1 MSRNTLNRSIGLGG
15 AILLGLGS
23 ILGTG
28 VFVSLG
34 LAVGAASQWAIAAL
48 ATAALLASLNAL
60 SSAQLAANHPVS
72 GGTYAYGYRY
82 LNPHLGFVAGTAFL
96 LAKSASAGAAAIG
109 LVSYAA
115 NWLGLTGLPINM
127 LASLAILAM
136 TLLVAGGLRRASLI
150 NTLLVGLTL
159 MALLALGF
167 AAFGSP
173 PSEAALTAWEPL
185 APHALF
191 EAAALL
197 FVAFTGYGRIATLG
211 EEVTVPRRTIPRAII
226 ATLFVSTSLYALTLL
241 ASLRTLGPEVM
252 AQATRNTAAPLQA
265 VAAHLQS
272 GWLQPLIAIAAGAA
286 MAGVLLNL
294 ILGLS
299 RVAFAMGRQ
308 RDLPST
314 LGQLSAS
321 GEPLRAIWAVGS
333 FIALIAFFGGFAAV
347 WSFSA
352 FTVLIYYAIT
362 NLAALQL
369 SDEERLYPKSLS
381 AAGLVVCLGLA
392 VWISPPVLLT
402 GSAILVAA
410 LGLRTVLK
418 SGSSTPS
425 T

>member
-1 MSRNTLNRSIGLGG
+1 MSNNTLNRSIGLGG

-34 LAVGAASQWAIAAL
+34 LAVGTASQWAIAAL
-48 ATAALLASLNAL
+48 GIAALLASLNAL

-82 LNPHLGFVAGTAFL
+82 LNPHFGFIAGTAFL
-96 LAKSASAGAAAIG
+96 LAKSASAAAAAIG
-109 LVSYAA
+109 LISYTAG
-115 NWLGLTGLPINM
+115 WLGLTGLPVNF

-136 TLLVAGGLRRASLI
+136 TLLVAGGLRRANLI

-159 MALLALGF
+159 IALLALGF
-167 AAFGSP
+167 TAFQSP
-173 PSEAALTAWEPL
+173 PSTAAFVPWEPL
-185 APHALF
+185 APRALL

-211 EEVTVPRRTIPRAII
+211 EEVTAPRRTIPRAII
-226 ATLFVSTSLYALTLL
+226 ATLFVSTSLYALTLI
-241 ASLRTLGPEVM
+241 ASLRTLGPELM
-252 AQATRNTAAPLQA
+252 AQATLDTAAPLQA
-265 VAAHLQS
+265 VAAQLQS
-272 GWLQPLIAIAAGAA
+272 GWLQPLVAIAAGAA

-314 LGQLSAS
+314 LGQVSGS
-321 GEPLRAIWAVGS
+321 GEPLRAIWAVGI
-333 FIALIAFFGGFAAV
+333 FIALIAFFGGLAAV

-369 SDEERLYPKSLS
+369 SDEERLYPKAIS
-381 AAGLVVCLGLA
+381 AAGLIVCLGLA

-402 GSAILVAA
+402 GSAILAA
-410 LGLRTVLK
+410 AIGLRTVLK
-418 SGSSTPS
+418 SGSANRSA
-425 T
+425 